1 MAIIN
6 RFRQFRSLP
15 FPVRGRVGREA
26 DTQEYLQPQPR
37 LDGPAAPYLTYWSGN
52 QMPGS
57 FIHTANPIQL
67 WNSVKTHEV
76 LWQNSPYAAQRT
88 GGQFNRVAGVGSSA
102 QIVATWRLAWQ
113 TAKARY
119 SPS

>member
-1 MAIIN
+1 MAIID
-6 RFRQFRSLP
+6 RFRHFASKP
-15 FPVRGRVGREA
+15 FPQRLSA
-26 DTQEYLQPQPR
+26 QDSQEYIQPQPR
-37 LDGPAAPYLTYWSGN
+37 LGPVAPYLTYWSGN

-57 FIHTANPIQL
+57 FIHTANPIQF

-88 GGQFNRVAGVGSSA
+88 GGQFNQVAGVGSSA

-113 TAKARY
+113 TARARY